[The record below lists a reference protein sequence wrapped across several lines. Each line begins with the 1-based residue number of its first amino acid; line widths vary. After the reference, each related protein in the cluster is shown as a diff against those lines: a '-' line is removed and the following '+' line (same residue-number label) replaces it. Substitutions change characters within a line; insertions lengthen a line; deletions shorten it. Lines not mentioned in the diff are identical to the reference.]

1 MLICCCQS
9 QQYTLILFRPTDAT
23 QKQNEIKN
31 WAQGQRSARFSGVGL
46 SHASTTSSRLPM
58 RAMLLLTLQSNCQ
71 LARTS
76 MSITAAVVNAAA
88 DARHTEGAPLVQ
100 ANDFSEKNESVG
112 WEDCRHGVL

>member
-1 MLICCCQS
+1 M
-9 QQYTLILFRPTDAT
+9 
-23 QKQNEIKN
+23 
-31 WAQGQRSARFSGVGL
+31 
-46 SHASTTSSRLPM
+46 
-58 RAMLLLTLQSNCQ
+58 TLQSNRQ

-112 WEDCRHGVL
+112 

>member
-1 MLICCCQS
+1 
-9 QQYTLILFRPTDAT
+9 
-23 QKQNEIKN
+23 
-31 WAQGQRSARFSGVGL
+31 
-46 SHASTTSSRLPM
+46 
-58 RAMLLLTLQSNCQ
+58 MLLPITAVHTHSVPANGCNPKTERNKKLGPRAEVTLTLQSNRQ

-112 WEDCRHGVL
+112 